1 MYVLTSVFSNDCHQI
16 TKLLIISYQYAPC
29 CAIINRLKLVLCI
42 FKMANADFWRF
53 HELSTS
59 YKYVYMFICICE
71 CVSECMRT
79 LTHIRIYSAK
89 SGLFNF
95 HYFNCAISIVW
106 LYWWGLFGL
115 RRFKRLNCWVRW
127 VSECVWVRVAR
138 STIIHLCLL
147 LIAVSCLANWRWLIF
162 IWWYKVTTY
171 ELVTDVHMYVKAAAY
186 KLYLL
191 ISHANVME
199 RNYYRNTFD
208 LICLLII
215 FATYFCTW
223 Y

>member
-106 LYWWGLFGL
+106 LYWWAV
-115 RRFKRLNCWVRW
+115 C
-127 VSECVWVRVAR
+127 
-138 STIIHLCLL
+138 CLDCGDSNDW
-147 LIAVSCLANWRWLIF
+147 IVGWD
-162 IWWYKVTTY
+162 
-171 ELVTDVHMYVKAAAY
+171 ELVSACGCGCV
-186 KLYLL
+186 LL
-191 ISHANVME
+191 V
-199 RNYYRNTFD
+199 RQLF
-208 LICLLII
+208 ICVCCWLRSVV
-215 FATYFCTW
+215 
-223 Y
+223 